1 MQQFAVKIP
10 INSDNF
16 PIINFPV
23 SEEAKMLLR
32 SNKTYVIAADDND
45 SFAMYTIAKA
55 VHTRLTSFAVAQH
68 AFESLFKITM
78 TGTFAAYSDAL
89 SNARLTF
96 DAIFDPTATGT
107 MPIDNIFTM
116 MIVNGL
122 PERFRY
128 MKDRLYSQD
137 LNGAFPTY
145 DEVHLA
151 MQTYDLNNRS
161 VEPPSAT
168 PSGPTILAA
177 TTDVH
182 PICTICRKPFPRVLS
197 KVSGLPF
204 QRCQPCN
211 YKARNPTPAPTVPT
225 PAQVTTAQGQLKKAQ
240 AVLLAAKVDY
250 NVTSA
255 TEPLIPPPT
264 SRDADSL
271 NRYMQSQNYSL
282 TATTATATSP
292 NYGSPSVVLADMP
305 WLSDSG
311 ATYSSTNNLSDL
323 HRPVKLLN
331 PIPIT
336 GADGTIIYATNVG
349 SAHFDTTH
357 AIYFVPRSAV
367 KLVSFGALTASGY
380 SNQDRSFVLTRP
392 TGITLCSCPIQP
404 NNTWIF
410 PSHLMT
416 GKILPTTAVP
426 TGISV
431 TPGATVLPFSIPR
444 DGRHFTKEE
453 VKRATLVRELH
464 HFLGHPHDR
473 ALKLTLD

>member
-1 MQQFAVKIP
+1 
-10 INSDNF
+10 
-16 PIINFPV
+16 
-23 SEEAKMLLR
+23 MLLR
-32 SNKTYVIAADDND
+32 SNKTYVLAADDND

-55 VHTRLTSFAVAQH
+55 AHTRVTSFAVAQH
-68 AFESLFKITM
+68 AFENLFKITM
-78 TGTFAAYSDAL
+78 TDTFAAYSDAL

-96 DAIFDPTATGT
+96 DAIFDPKATGT

-161 VEPPSAT
+161 VEPISAT
-168 PSGPTILAA
+168 PSGPTILTA
-177 TTDVH
+177 TTDVQ

-211 YKARNPTPAPTVPT
+211 YKARNPDVTLVPT
-225 PAQVTTAQGQLKKAQ
+225 PAQVITAQGQLKKAQ
-240 AVLLAAKVDY
+240 AVLLAAQVDY
-250 NVTSA
+250 KITNTD
-255 TEPLIPPPT
+255 TLIPPPT
-264 SRDADSL
+264 TRDVDSL

-282 TATTATATSP
+282 TATATTATP
-292 NYGSPSVVLADMP
+292 PSFTTLIDVPADMP

-311 ATYSSTNNLSDL
+311 ATYSSTNNIRDL
-323 HRPVKLLN
+323 HRPVKLST

-336 GADGTIIYATNVG
+336 GAGGTIIYATHVG
-349 SAHFDTTH
+349 YAHFDTSH
-357 AIYFVPRSAV
+357 PVYFVPQSTVR
-367 KLVSFGALTASGY
+367 LVSLGALTASGY
-380 SNQDRSFVLTRP
+380 SVRTDQNRSFI
-392 TGITLCSCPIQP
+392 ITCPSGTILCSCPIQC

-416 GKILPTTAVP
+416 GKILPTIAVP
-426 TGISV
+426 TGNKVPS
-431 TPGATVLPFSIPR
+431 GAV
-444 DGRHFTKEE
+444 
-453 VKRATLVRELH
+453 ELQ
-464 HFLGHPHDR
+464 F
-473 ALKLTLD
+473 

>member
-1 MQQFAVKIP
+1 
-10 INSDNF
+10 
-16 PIINFPV
+16 
-23 SEEAKMLLR
+23 
-32 SNKTYVIAADDND
+32 
-45 SFAMYTIAKA
+45 
-55 VHTRLTSFAVAQH
+55 
-68 AFESLFKITM
+68 
-78 TGTFAAYSDAL
+78 
-89 SNARLTF
+89 
-96 DAIFDPTATGT
+96 
-107 MPIDNIFTM
+107 
-116 MIVNGL
+116 
-122 PERFRY
+122 
-128 MKDRLYSQD
+128 
-137 LNGAFPTY
+137 
-145 DEVHLA
+145 

-161 VEPPSAT
+161 VEPLSAT
-168 PSGPTILAA
+168 PSGPTIFAA
-177 TTDVH
+177 TTDVQ

-211 YKARNPTPAPTVPT
+211 YKARNPTVATAPTAPT
-225 PAQVTTAQGQLKKAQ
+225 PAQVITAQGQLKKAQ

-250 NVTSA
+250 KVTSE

-282 TATTATATSP
+282 TATATTATSP
-292 NYGSPSVVLADMP
+292 NCSPPSNDLTDMP

-323 HRPVKLLN
+323 HRPVLLLT

-336 GADGTIIYATNVG
+336 GADGTIIHATHVG
-349 SAHFDTTH
+349 SAHFDTSH
-357 AIYFVPRSAV
+357 AVYFVPRSAV
-367 KLVSFGALTASGY
+367 KLVSLGALTASGY
-380 SNQDRSFVLTRP
+380 SVRTDRDRSFVITRP
-392 TGITLCSCPIQP
+392 TGTTLCSCPIQP

-426 TGISV
+426 TRISV
-431 TPGATVLPFSIPR
+431 APGATVLPFSIPR

-453 VKRATLVRELH
+453 VKRATLARELH

-473 ALKLTLD
+473 ALKLTLDQGHLTHHTHLTSHDIDLMTDFYGSCLACTAGKIHNTDLHVTSSSPPSTNVGDCVFFDLQLLTTASVGGNTQALIAIDDRSGYISVLGSKSKDKHDIMTSLEELIATYKCQKPPCHSILLRL